1 MFWYSLTIGPYQ
13 QHRPPD
19 SDASTVAARTE
30 DAKAMAKQK
39 LKETQEAQED
49 QNSEGGIKRKN
60 ADESLGESSTR
71 PKLPRGSQSF
81 ELLKTQVGEPA
92 SGSGDRDGA
101 NTGMTAVKA
110 KAQPPKPKE
119 TTPAS
124 EVPALKEELAA
135 TPKTT
140 QTAKAVQECLNR
152 ASTQELCESAKAG
165 TAAPAVQPPPSTP
178 TPCASPTSAAP
189 TLATPPSATPTP
201 SSAKAPAASPP
212 EVKESKEPEKVDGAG
227 KAKTGTKPAD
237 ESSDSEDSQ
246 ELLQKEELA
255 KAKRA
260 AHARYMRF
268 SRSLSSTLVI
278 DDLPQRSLK
287 VG

>member
-1 MFWYSLTIGPYQ
+1 
-13 QHRPPD
+13 
-19 SDASTVAARTE
+19 
-30 DAKAMAKQK
+30 MAKQK
-39 LKETQEAQED
+39 LKEVRED

-60 ADESLGESSTR
+60 ADEGLEESSTR

-81 ELLKTQVGEPA
+81 ELLKTQSGEAA

-110 KAQPPKPKE
+110 KAQPPKAKE

-135 TPKTT
+135 TPKTA

-212 EVKESKEPEKVDGAG
+212 EVRESKSVKKLMEQEKPRQEPSLQMNHPTVKIHRNFCRR
-227 KAKTGTKPAD
+227 KNWRKPN
-237 ESSDSEDSQ
+237 EPHMRGICGSVVHSQ
-246 ELLQKEELA
+246 A
-255 KAKRA
+255 
-260 AHARYMRF
+260 
-268 SRSLSSTLVI
+268 
-278 DDLPQRSLK
+278 PW
-287 VG
+287 